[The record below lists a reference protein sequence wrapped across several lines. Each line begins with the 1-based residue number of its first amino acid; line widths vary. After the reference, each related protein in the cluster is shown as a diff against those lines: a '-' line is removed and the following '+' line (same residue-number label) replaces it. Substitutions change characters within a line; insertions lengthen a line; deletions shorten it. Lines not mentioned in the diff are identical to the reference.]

1 MIFYTSL
8 FCHPF
13 KDKAT
18 LSFSLGDTTDNQWK
32 IKVNKVGIYVNT
44 IILNGLESEVELG
57 PNIILG
63 DSVKLL

>member
-1 MIFYTSL
+1 MSRVADKIFYTSL

-32 IKVNKVGIYVNT
+32 IKVNKDKVGIYLNT
-44 IILNGLESEVELG
+44 KNLNGLESEIELG
-57 PNIILG
+57 RNIL
-63 DSVKLL
+63 